1 LDPSFERTAV
11 IVEPVLRWLFLP
23 CTGDNEREWG
33 RYDRRVAIM
42 SSVDTSLPD
51 EIASVTDE
59 TDERLSKDVIFE
71 LLKNRRRREVLAY
84 LLDADE
90 TVTLG
95 ELAEQIAAWENDTD
109 INALSSDQRKR
120 VYVALYQT
128 HLPKM
133 DDAGIVEYDQ
143 DRGLISLADNAD
155 LLMMYLDTDT
165 HRQDRWDR
173 WYAGLSVAGA
183 SLIGAAFLG
192 IPLLSAVPMT
202 ALAGLVVAAFF
213 CLSIAHVVRNRHHE
227 RNVDGKLS
235 RIE

>member
-1 LDPSFERTAV
+1 
-11 IVEPVLRWLFLP
+11 
-23 CTGDNEREWG
+23 
-33 RYDRRVAIM
+33 M
-42 SSVDTSLPD
+42 SSIDTSLPD
-51 EIASVTDE
+51 EIASVADADE
-59 TDERLSKDVIFE
+59 DERLSKDVIFE

-84 LLDADE
+84 LLEADD

-95 ELAEQIAAWENDTD
+95 ELAEQIAAWENDLEV
-109 INALSSDQRKR
+109 NALSSDQRKR

-143 DRGLISLADNAD
+143 DRGLISLSDNAD

-173 WYAGLSVAGA
+173 WYAGLSIVGA
-183 SLIGAAFLG
+183 TVLGAALVG
-192 IPLLSAVPMT
+192 VPLLSSVPMVG
-202 ALAGLVVAAFF
+202 LAGVVVAAFC
-213 CLSIAHVVRNRHHE
+213 CLSTAHLVRNRTQE

>member
-1 LDPSFERTAV
+1 
-11 IVEPVLRWLFLP
+11 
-23 CTGDNEREWG
+23 
-33 RYDRRVAIM
+33 M
-42 SSVDTSLPD
+42 SSIDRSLPD
-51 EIASVTDE
+51 EITSVATDE
-59 TDERLSKDVIFE
+59 DEQLSKDIIFE

-95 ELAEQIAAWENDTD
+95 ELAEQIAAWENDTSV
-109 INALSSDQRKR
+109 NALNSDQRKR

-155 LLMMYLDTDT
+155 LLMMYLDMDS
-165 HRQDRWDR
+165 HQQDRWDR

-183 SLIGAAFLG
+183 ALLGVTLLGA
-192 IPLLSAVPMT
+192 PVLSAIPGIVVAT
-202 ALAGLVVAAFF
+202 LVVAAFL
-213 CLSIAHVVRNRHHE
+213 CLSAAHVVRNRNRE
-227 RNVDGKLS
+227 RDVDGKLS
-235 RIE
+235 RID

>member
-1 LDPSFERTAV
+1 
-11 IVEPVLRWLFLP
+11 
-23 CTGDNEREWG
+23 
-33 RYDRRVAIM
+33 M
-42 SSVDTSLPD
+42 SSIDTSLPD
-51 EIASVTDE
+51 EIRSVADSDE
-59 TDERLSKDVIFE
+59 DERLSKDVIFE

-84 LLDADE
+84 LLEAEE

-95 ELAEQIAAWENDTD
+95 ELAEQIAAWENDTEVS
-109 INALSSDQRKR
+109 ALSSDQRKR

-173 WYAGLSVAGA
+173 WYALCSVIGA
-183 SLIGAAFLG
+183 ALVSAAFLG
-192 IPLLSAVPMT
+192 LPLVSAISTGAVAGVVVIAFFLLSV
-202 ALAGLVVAAFF
+202 
-213 CLSIAHVVRNRHHE
+213 AHVVTNRQRE
-227 RNVDGKLS
+227 RTVNGKLS